1 MGSVVCKTMASNA
14 SLSGFR
20 KKLVTC
26 IDDLRTRREAL
37 NESIREAEMQK
48 IDIENKLPRLSMELS
63 RSKGPRTNTRVWWRR
78 RQSTTK
84 KRMPHGNGSNVAAS
98 EYYWLGK
105 CKEQEHWMQLL
116 GGHPHIS
123 VLVWRAGMQLER
135 I

>member
-1 MGSVVCKTMASNA
+1 MGETYLQTMASNA

-63 RSKGPRTNTRVWWRR
+63 RSNDKIERLDKSQLQKLAHATNRSKGPRTNTRMWWQR

-84 KRMPHGNGSNVAAS
+84 R
-98 EYYWLGK
+98 
-105 CKEQEHWMQLL
+105 
-116 GGHPHIS
+116 
-123 VLVWRAGMQLER
+123 R
-135 I
+135 

>member
-1 MGSVVCKTMASNA
+1 MGETYLQTMASNA

-63 RSKGPRTNTRVWWRR
+63 RSNDKIERLDKSQMQIDEAIAQISACNESIKGAKDKYKNVVAKEAEYH
-78 RQSTTK
+78 QK
-84 KRMPHGNGSNVAAS
+84 KNAA
-98 EYYWLGK
+98 
-105 CKEQEHWMQLL
+105 
-116 GGHPHIS
+116 
-123 VLVWRAGMQLER
+123 R
-135 I
+135 

>member
-1 MGSVVCKTMASNA
+1 MGVVCKTMASNA

-63 RSKGPRTNTRVWWRR
+63 RSNDKIERLDKSQQQIDEAISQISACNESIKGAKDKYKSVVAKEAEYH
-78 RQSTTK
+78 QK

-98 EYYWLGK
+98 E
-105 CKEQEHWMQLL
+105 
-116 GGHPHIS
+116 
-123 VLVWRAGMQLER
+123 
-135 I
+135 